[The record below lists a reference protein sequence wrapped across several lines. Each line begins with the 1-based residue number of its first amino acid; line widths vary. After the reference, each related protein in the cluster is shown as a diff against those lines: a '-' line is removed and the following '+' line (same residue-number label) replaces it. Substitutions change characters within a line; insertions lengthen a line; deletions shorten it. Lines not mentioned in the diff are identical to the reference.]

1 MDDEKAFHQKG
12 MEDEL
17 RKLQLPW
24 VADKRSKPSM
34 KKKSTAKDSA
44 SRQGLAALLAKS
56 KTRLRRKS
64 QVHARGASHTNRSA
78 RKETASNM
86 PAREDDSS
94 APYTREKMLQ
104 LAESAA
110 AGRRERKCVKAKE
123 TAARSPHQPTQ
134 PARAPASE
142 WSTGARRVGLNDKSR
157 GVRWASDADSEA
169 GIDVEASGDDDLA
182 VFGAGEQLL
191 DDDEDGGSDLLKHLI
206 SIGDSDAPSIDM
218 SFGARDAI
226 DAVMGADESF
236 SPDRDTRLP
245 VIAEFSPN
253 GLEISVAR
261 APAESSTFAETR
273 AARVTG
279 LKQRLD
285 NLQSCGY
292 AHAGE
297 PWRLADELAEIEVG
311 ARATRD
317 TAAAAPAARRHA
329 GRRSSW
335 SCAAPC
341 ATKAAGGRAP
351 SNDRERGKNGRRRTL
366 LEAPPQ
372 EVWPPPPLQPAR
384 FQGRQTVRPAGIGGV
399 RRNARIPGR
408 QAGLLRC
415 GSRFSTPQR
424 SRRARSSRAR
434 C

>member
-1 MDDEKAFHQKG
+1 MGDTLPAASQKTKPEFDEVDDEKAFHQKG

-297 PWRLADELAEIEVG
+297 LRRLTDELSAEIEVG
-311 ARATRD
+311 GPGD
-317 TAAAAPAARRHA
+317 P
-329 GRRSSW
+329 
-335 SCAAPC
+335 
-341 ATKAAGGRAP
+341 
-351 SNDRERGKNGRRRTL
+351 REHLK
-366 LEAPPQ
+366 PH
-372 EVWPPPPLQPAR
+372 PPPPCDTTPEGMNIVELRGAVQATKGSRSGIVAPPNDRAR
-384 FQGRQTVRPAGIGGV
+384 GKKGRRLRPSLETHV
-399 RRNARIPGR
+399 RRQKKFLAAVACYTPNA
-408 QAGLLRC
+408 
-415 GSRFSTPQR
+415 F
-424 SRRARSSRAR
+424 SRAP
-434 C
+434 

>member
-1 MDDEKAFHQKG
+1 MGDTLPAASQKTKPEFDEVDDEKAFHQKG

-142 WSTGARRVGLNDKSR
+142 WSTGARRVGLNDKGR

-297 PWRLADELAEIEVG
+297 LRRLTDELSAEIEVG
-311 ARATRD
+311 GPGD
-317 TAAAAPAARRHA
+317 P
-329 GRRSSW
+329 
-335 SCAAPC
+335 
-341 ATKAAGGRAP
+341 
-351 SNDRERGKNGRRRTL
+351 REHLK
-366 LEAPPQ
+366 PH
-372 EVWPPPPLQPAR
+372 PPPPRDTTPEGMNIVELRGAVQATKGSRSGIVAPPNDRAR
-384 FQGRQTVRPAGIGGV
+384 GKKGRRLRPSLETHV
-399 RRNARIPGR
+399 RRQKKFLA
-408 QAGLLRC
+408 AVAC
-415 GSRFSTPQR
+415 YTP
-424 SRRARSSRAR
+424 SAFSRAP
-434 C
+434 

>member
-1 MDDEKAFHQKG
+1 MGDTLPAASQKTKPEFDEVDDEKAFHQKG

-142 WSTGARRVGLNDKSR
+142 WSTGARRVGLNDKTR

-169 GIDVEASGDDDLA
+169 GIDVEPIKS
-182 VFGAGEQLL
+182 
-191 DDDEDGGSDLLKHLI
+191 
-206 SIGDSDAPSIDM
+206 
-218 SFGARDAI
+218 
-226 DAVMGADESF
+226 
-236 SPDRDTRLP
+236 
-245 VIAEFSPN
+245 
-253 GLEISVAR
+253 
-261 APAESSTFAETR
+261 
-273 AARVTG
+273 
-279 LKQRLD
+279 
-285 NLQSCGY
+285 
-292 AHAGE
+292 
-297 PWRLADELAEIEVG
+297 
-311 ARATRD
+311 
-317 TAAAAPAARRHA
+317 
-329 GRRSSW
+329 
-335 SCAAPC
+335 
-341 ATKAAGGRAP
+341 
-351 SNDRERGKNGRRRTL
+351 
-366 LEAPPQ
+366 
-372 EVWPPPPLQPAR
+372 
-384 FQGRQTVRPAGIGGV
+384 
-399 RRNARIPGR
+399 
-408 QAGLLRC
+408 
-415 GSRFSTPQR
+415 
-424 SRRARSSRAR
+424 
-434 C
+434 